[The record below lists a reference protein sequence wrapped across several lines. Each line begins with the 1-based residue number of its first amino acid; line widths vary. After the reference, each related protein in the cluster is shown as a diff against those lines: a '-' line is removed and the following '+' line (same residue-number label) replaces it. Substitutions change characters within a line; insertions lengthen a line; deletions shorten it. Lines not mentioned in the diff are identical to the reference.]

1 MIGLIKIASN
11 KIDVFDFILFKN
23 IKTPIVYFIIYY
35 QLLLSYPVRQLTQV
49 SSICILNIFNHVFI
63 G

>member
-1 MIGLIKIASN
+1 MIVLIKNSIKPN
-11 KIDVFDFILFKN
+11 KVDVFDFKN

-35 QLLLSYPVRQLTQV
+35 QLLLSYPVLQLTQV
-49 SSICILNIFNHVFI
+49 SPICILNIFNHVFI